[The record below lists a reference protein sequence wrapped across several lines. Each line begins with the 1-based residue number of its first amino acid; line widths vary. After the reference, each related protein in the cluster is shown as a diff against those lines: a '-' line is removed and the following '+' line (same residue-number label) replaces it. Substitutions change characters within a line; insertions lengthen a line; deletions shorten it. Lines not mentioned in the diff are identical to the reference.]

1 MVVFKSLFASKL
13 KIKETPLRML
23 VEFETNIVT
32 LRDNCT
38 KNQVGLRKFPR
49 PGKKKDVAL
58 KRSPT

>member
-1 MVVFKSLFASKL
+1 
-13 KIKETPLRML
+13 ML